1 MDNFEHPVFIGG
13 TGRCGTTVMADFIGS
28 DDNFFLPCHEN
39 KLIVEADGLI
49 DLCTAFTS
57 HNDDPIRKHRALV
70 RFFLWSERLRDLGCQ
85 NMEIN
90 KQLHE
95 VTKLIGW
102 QNAVDLIQREF
113 PNEKINIHAIGDCL
127 GKSHYDKVIN
137 NFFLSLIEKEI
148 KAGIVDTLGLLKP
161 FYIGITL
168 TREEFLTRCRKFLK
182 ELYYDEGRVR

>member
-1 MDNFEHPVFIGG
+1 MFRDMDNFEHPVFIGG

-102 QNAVDLIQREF
+102 QNAVDLIQRELSNF
-113 PNEKINIHAIGDCL
+113 QFYPEDIVFLAALIQQLPDWLKLAQQD
-127 GKSHYDKVIN
+127 KSKQQQYYQIISDLQPALQSV
-137 NFFLSLIEKEI
+137 L
-148 KAGIVDTLGLLKP
+148 
-161 FYIGITL
+161 
-168 TREEFLTRCRKFLK
+168 
-182 ELYYDEGRVR
+182 ELQK